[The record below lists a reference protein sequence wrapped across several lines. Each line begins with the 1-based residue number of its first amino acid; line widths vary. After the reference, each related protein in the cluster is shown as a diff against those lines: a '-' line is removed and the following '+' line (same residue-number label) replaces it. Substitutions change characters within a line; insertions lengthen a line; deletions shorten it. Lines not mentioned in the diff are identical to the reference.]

1 MLNQPPFPHFADLF
15 FLLCKEKRAEW
26 LPDIHS
32 SSTERGKRVQEPA
45 GLLDG
50 ENGGVSGVSVFE
62 ENLSTCPSLHSRTF
76 QGAHRQSMV
85 RGPGTDPGPAVNNR
99 SL

>member
-1 MLNQPPFPHFADLF
+1 MLNQPPFPHFADPF
-15 FLLCKEKRAEW
+15 FLLRKEKRAEW

-50 ENGGVSGVSVFE
+50 ENGGGGCQGY
-62 ENLSTCPSLHSRTF
+62 LSLRRTSPPAQAYIPGHSRE
-76 QGAHRQSMV
+76 
-85 RGPGTDPGPAVNNR
+85 PTDKAW
-99 SL
+99 